1 MKIAVRGGHCPKV
14 PGARGI
20 LDELTEDRKVKDA
33 VIKYLKQLGNEVLDV
48 TPPDST
54 SSSSSDLSYGVN
66 KANNWGADLFVSI
79 HFNKAYDSYNG
90 ALGSEVCVYS
100 THDIAQ
106 RVVNG
111 LGELGFKNRGQKI
124 RTGLYELK
132 HTNMKSMIVETCF
145 VEATEDVA
153 LYRKLG
159 SDTIGKAI
167 AEAIVNK
174 KIDVEI
180 KENNKEDNEEMN
192 YSMYVFSQNWYLKKY
207 ADVSNSTT
215 YKNNPYKHYVDY
227 GKKEG
232 RLALPPIPAE
242 YNEGSYLEL
251 NPDVAA
257 AVKKGSYSS
266 GIDHYLQYGFCE
278 NRKIYNDDSLEA
290 IKKRC
295 EELEIKL
302 EDIKK
307 IVE

>member
-14 PGARGI
+14 TGASGLI
-20 LDELTEDRKVKDA
+20 SELTEDRKVKDA
-33 VIKYLKQLGNEVLDV
+33 VIKYLKQLGHEVLDV

-54 SSSSSDLSYGVN
+54 STTSSDLAYGVN
-66 KANNWGADLFVSI
+66 KANEWGADLFISI

-100 THDIAQ
+100 ENDIAQ

-111 LGELGFKNRGQKI
+111 LGELGFKNRGQKV

-132 HTNMKSMIVETCF
+132 HTKMKAMIVETCF
-145 VEATEDVA
+145 VEATEDVT
-153 LYRKLG
+153 LYKRIG
-159 SDTIGKAI
+159 PDTIGKKI

-174 KIDVEI
+174 KI
-180 KENNKEDNEEMN
+180 NNEVKEEMN
-192 YSMYVFSQNWYLKKY
+192 YSMYLFSKNWYLKRY
-207 ADVSNSTT
+207 SDIANSAA
-215 YKNNPYKHYVDY
+215 YKENPYKHYVDY

-232 RLALPPIPAE
+232 RQPLPPIPSE
-242 YNEGSYLEL
+242 FSEGDYLEL

-257 AVKKGSYSS
+257 AVKKGAHTS
-266 GIDHYLQYGFCE
+266 GVDHYLQFGFCE
-278 NRKIYNDDSLEA
+278 NRKICKSDSIEA

-302 EDIKK
+302 EEIKK
-307 IVE
+307 IVD